1 MLSVG
6 DSNRWEG
13 IAETVGNGQVSVR
26 LADGTTVR
34 SPGQADKGTRVE
46 VFVRPEAMR
55 IGPGEDGATL
65 AGTVDSLLFNGANSR
80 VLLRTTGGALV
91 EVADPAADAREGTQV
106 QVSWPAQ
113 EALCFPQA
121 AA

>member
-1 MLSVG
+1 M
-6 DSNRWEG
+6 
-13 IAETVGNGQVSVR
+13 
-26 LADGTTVR
+26 
-34 SPGQADKGTRVE
+34 E

-80 VLLRTTGGALV
+80 VLVRTTGGALV
-91 EVADPAADAREGTQV
+91 EVADPAADGEGTQV

-113 EALCFPQA
+113 KALCFPRA

>member
-13 IAETVGNGQVSVR
+13 IAETVGSGQVSVR

-34 SPGQADKGTRVE
+34 APGQADKGTRVE

-65 AGTVDSLLFNGANSR
+65 AGTVDSLLFNDANSR
-80 VLLRTTGGALV
+80 VLVRTTGGALV
-91 EVADPAADAREGTQV
+91 EVADPTADAREATQV

-113 EALCFPQA
+113 KALCFPQA